1 MREDTAHGRDLCQNK
16 FCVSDYLVHWGGGCS
31 VAGMELC
38 FLPFVATM
46 LVVRLMV
53 LVRRI
58 SSAGLFECIFLK
70 VAERFE
76 VAQLLP

>member
-1 MREDTAHGRDLCQNK
+1 
-16 FCVSDYLVHWGGGCS
+16 